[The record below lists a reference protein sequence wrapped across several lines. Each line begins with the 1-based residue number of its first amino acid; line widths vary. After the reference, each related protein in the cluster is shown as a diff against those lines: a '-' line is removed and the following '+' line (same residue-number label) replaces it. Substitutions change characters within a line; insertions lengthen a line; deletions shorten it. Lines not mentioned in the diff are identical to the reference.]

1 MRTQPRPKAK
11 AKPKTKSVPNELSQL
26 IDLTLDDELDD
37 VPATHAKPSKLPH
50 KQAKEQSGSTSSL
63 LRPPS
68 GNLPKR
74 PPAGIPLH
82 RALLG
87 ILLKSLPPGILLR
100 PPPRMVP
107 EGPLGEGIWEWVNE
121 NSVREEMSDSR
132 YALRKKTAG
141 NGSKPLEISGSDDS
155 LLGADGPE
163 EVSGDYAKPSNGRAR
178 RVLPW
183 IEKGAQLGSQTL
195 VNRQKPA
202 HEQSDSKYALRKKAA
217 RHGVRPLEVLGSD
230 DTLLQRGRIG
240 GRIWRR
246 NLGTIKGDR
255 TARRAEC
262 NEGGADEGKEAEET
276 PRDGETRGT

>member
-1 MRTQPRPKAK
+1 M
-11 AKPKTKSVPNELSQL
+11 
-26 IDLTLDDELDD
+26 
-37 VPATHAKPSKLPH
+37 
-50 KQAKEQSGSTSSL
+50 
-63 LRPPS
+63 
-68 GNLPKR
+68 
-74 PPAGIPLH
+74 
-82 RALLG
+82 
-87 ILLKSLPPGILLR
+87 
-100 PPPRMVP
+100 
-107 EGPLGEGIWEWVNE
+107 
-121 NSVREEMSDSR
+121 
-132 YALRKKTAG
+132 
-141 NGSKPLEISGSDDS
+141 
-155 LLGADGPE
+155 
-163 EVSGDYAKPSNGRAR
+163 
-178 RVLPW
+178 
-183 IEKGAQLGSQTL
+183 GAQLGSQTL